1 VVVFQLNVGA
11 VVLLELAAAL
21 EAATV
26 PVLAADSSSARGAR
40 RGATCSFLSSSL
52 SLIAA
57 ICDRHWVLRG
67 GYAQVSI
74 EVV

>member
-57 ICDRHWVLRG
+57 LL
-67 GYAQVSI
+67 
-74 EVV
+74 